1 MKLLGELLEELPEE
15 LERQVFT
22 HASWTER
29 RDERAWLR
37 WIGVLT
43 DHRSD
48 AIDRSASTRTEAGRH
63 SLRSHPRFGQH
74 ATLPAS
80 LPSLPCALI
89 GALW

>member
-1 MKLLGELLEELPEE
+1 MKLLNQLLDELPEE

-29 RDERAWLR
+29 RDECAWRR
-37 WIGVLT
+37 WICVLG
-43 DHRSD
+43 RSR
-48 AIDRSASTRTEAGRH
+48 AK
-63 SLRSHPRFGQH
+63 H

-89 GALW
+89 GALL

>member
-1 MKLLGELLEELPEE
+1 MKLLNQLLDELPEE

-29 RDERAWLR
+29 RDECAWRR
-37 WIGVLT
+37 WICVLG
-43 DHRSD
+43 RSR
-48 AIDRSASTRTEAGRH
+48 AGRSAIPSIDDRY
-63 SLRSHPRFGQH
+63 

-89 GALW
+89 GALL